1 MIPESI
7 NLEFKAN
14 NRKRSKPL
22 DIEASFLF
30 PYFSKGM
37 SKYNEDLSEYETK
50 SDKRCRDWVLAFKDL
65 SELGEE
71 SAKNLNE
78 LRIFKYICAPEKY
91 TQIIQ
96 KILSK
101 KIINYNNFWI

>member
-30 PYFSKGM
+30 PYFAKGM
-37 SKYNEDLSEYETK
+37 SKYNEDLSEYDPIGHLVSSRKKHKAYPLVFYSMHSVDFETCK
-50 SDKRCRDWVLAFKDL
+50 FVWS
-65 SELGEE
+65 S
-71 SAKNLNE
+71 SA
-78 LRIFKYICAPEKY
+78 
-91 TQIIQ
+91 Q
-96 KILSK
+96 
-101 KIINYNNFWI
+101 

>member
-78 LRIFKYICAPEKY
+78 LRIFKYIFY
-91 TQIIQ
+91 TITT
-96 KILSK
+96 
-101 KIINYNNFWI
+101 